1 MPEFLSGCI
10 FYLCYL
16 SQLPLLL
23 LLLLPLLLLVL
34 LKAFKSP
41 ARPFFAKSLICRW
54 HLLIDGVTVGQ
65 KQRER
70 EKGRVSGLLN
80 PSECASIIAVA
91 ARRANVK
98 RAL

>member
-16 SQLPLLL
+16 SQLPLPLL
-23 LLLLPLLLLVL
+23 LLLLL

-41 ARPFFAKSLICRW
+41 ARLFFAKSLICRW
-54 HLLIDGVTVGQ
+54 HLLIDGVTDGQ
-65 KQRER
+65 RQRER
-70 EKGRVSGLLN
+70 EKGKERGLLN